1 MINAKYGFQLNYV
14 YSGSQLCK
22 CGVHT
27 QWFND
32 SLTLSPS
39 LVVGSGSRQ
48 KTMYLAAVKA
58 QKSFGVENL

>member
-1 MINAKYGFQLNYV
+1 MINAKYDFQLNYV

-32 SLTLSPS
+32 FLSMSPS
-39 LVVGSGSRQ
+39 LGVGGGSRQ
-48 KTMYLAAVKA
+48 KTMHVAAVKA
-58 QKSFGVENL
+58 